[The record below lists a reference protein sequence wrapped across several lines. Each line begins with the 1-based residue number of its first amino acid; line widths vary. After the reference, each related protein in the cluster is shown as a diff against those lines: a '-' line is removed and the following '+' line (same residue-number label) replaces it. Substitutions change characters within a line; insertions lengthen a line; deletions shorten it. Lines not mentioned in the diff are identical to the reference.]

1 MLRNLHVRNL
11 ALIREIDVD
20 FTEGLNIL
28 TGETGSGKS
37 IIVDAI
43 GLALG
48 GRISRELVSGG
59 TALTEL
65 TFEVSRPETLT
76 ELRGLDVEPEDGQI
90 LIARKM
96 QDGRSTIRVNGETRP
111 AAEVRRIASLLLDIH
126 GQSEHQKLLREDVQL
141 SLLDAYGGTEIAA
154 AKDRVRGCYGV
165 WHRLKKTIGAE
176 TMTEE
181 ERARRI
187 SFLTFETDE
196 IRNARLQE
204 GEDEALEKAYRKLA
218 NARRIAEAV
227 TAVHEA
233 TGYDEPEAAGERIGE
248 ALKTLE
254 GVAQYD
260 EALAGAA
267 DQLSSIDSLLNDFNR
282 SLADYADGLED
293 GGTSLEE
300 TEERLNTV
308 NRLKSKYGRTVTA
321 VLDALKENEEE
332 LERLNAYEE
341 RQAEQRRELAAA
353 EKELAAASA
362 ALTSV
367 RRKWAV
373 PFAQE
378 ASRQFADLNFARS
391 DFAVEF
397 REPGAYTENGQDTVD
412 FCISTNPGAPRRPL
426 RSVVSGG
433 ELSRLM
439 LGIRTMFADTDATD
453 TIIFDEVDT
462 GISGRTAQKVAEKLA
477 CVARAHQVLCI
488 THLPQIAA
496 MADTHFC
503 ITKEVSDTAA
513 ITRIEPLG
521 EDASVSELA
530 RLIGGAEITENTL
543 NSAREMIQM
552 SREFRRLYAK

>member
-11 ALIREIDVD
+11 ALIREIAVD

-187 SFLTFETDE
+187 SFLTF
-196 IRNARLQE
+196 
-204 GEDEALEKAYRKLA
+204 
-218 NARRIAEAV
+218 
-227 TAVHEA
+227 
-233 TGYDEPEAAGERIGE
+233 
-248 ALKTLE
+248 
-254 GVAQYD
+254 
-260 EALAGAA
+260 
-267 DQLSSIDSLLNDFNR
+267 
-282 SLADYADGLED
+282 
-293 GGTSLEE
+293 
-300 TEERLNTV
+300 
-308 NRLKSKYGRTVTA
+308 
-321 VLDALKENEEE
+321 
-332 LERLNAYEE
+332 
-341 RQAEQRRELAAA
+341 
-353 EKELAAASA
+353 
-362 ALTSV
+362 
-367 RRKWAV
+367 
-373 PFAQE
+373 
-378 ASRQFADLNFARS
+378 
-391 DFAVEF
+391 
-397 REPGAYTENGQDTVD
+397 
-412 FCISTNPGAPRRPL
+412 
-426 RSVVSGG
+426 
-433 ELSRLM
+433 
-439 LGIRTMFADTDATD
+439 
-453 TIIFDEVDT
+453 
-462 GISGRTAQKVAEKLA
+462 
-477 CVARAHQVLCI
+477 
-488 THLPQIAA
+488 
-496 MADTHFC
+496 
-503 ITKEVSDTAA
+503 
-513 ITRIEPLG
+513 
-521 EDASVSELA
+521 
-530 RLIGGAEITENTL
+530 
-543 NSAREMIQM
+543 
-552 SREFRRLYAK
+552 